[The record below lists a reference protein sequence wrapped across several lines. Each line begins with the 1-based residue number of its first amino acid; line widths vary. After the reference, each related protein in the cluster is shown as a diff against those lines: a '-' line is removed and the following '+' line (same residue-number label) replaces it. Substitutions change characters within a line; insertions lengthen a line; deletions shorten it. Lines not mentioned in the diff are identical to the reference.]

1 MNQLLM
7 EFELAR
13 LGISGQLWSSDSE
26 TIGLL
31 MRWWSLGISQWG
43 FVGPS
48 EPTPITEICPSQK
61 M

>member
-31 MRWWSLGISQWG
+31 NRWSKIL
-43 FVGPS
+43 VL
-48 EPTPITEICPSQK
+48 
-61 M
+61 